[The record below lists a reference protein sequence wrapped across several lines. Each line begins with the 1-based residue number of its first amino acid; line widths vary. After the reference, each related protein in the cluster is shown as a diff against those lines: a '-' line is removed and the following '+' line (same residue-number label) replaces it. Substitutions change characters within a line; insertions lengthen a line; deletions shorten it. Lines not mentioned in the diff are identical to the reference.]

1 MPGHKD
7 YIPLDLPTFK
17 SSDHRM
23 SQRMVWNMIMERL
36 EAAWVKLQRTNDE
49 RIKRV
54 IEEALAE
61 RESR

>member
-1 MPGHKD
+1 MAENKD

-17 SSDHRM
+17 SSDQRM

-49 RIKRV
+49 RIKSV